1 LPADTVIVAVGDQPD
16 LGFLAEDIA
25 TDKGFVVVNDRFQSS
40 DPRIFAIGDTV
51 RLGLLTEAIGAG
63 RVAARVIDNILK
75 GREDTYDQLPAIEAG
90 RVHLEYYD
98 PRVNRFEDT
107 LSCASSCASCGAC
120 RDCDLCEMICPQTA
134 ISRRQLEGEAYEYV
148 VDAEKCIGCGFCVG
162 TCPCGIWQLVENE
175 PLE

>member
-1 LPADTVIVAVGDQPD
+1 LHDGNGLHGEIQVVHPAGNKA
-16 LGFLAEDIA
+16 
-25 TDKGFVVVNDRFQSS
+25 
-40 DPRIFAIGDTV
+40 
-51 RLGLLTEAIGAG
+51 AG
-63 RVAARVIDNILK
+63 GNA
-75 GREDTYDQLPAIEAG
+75 EAG

-120 RDCDLCEMICPQTA
+120 RDCSLCETICPQTA

-148 VDAEKCIGCGFCVG
+148 VDAGKCIGCGFCVG